1 METSWN
7 NMQQLPKAQC
17 AFLSD
22 MEKLTIQNNLDPV
35 YTGFKI
41 IASNSE

>member
-7 NMQQLPKAQC
+7 NMQQLPKTQC

-22 MEKLTIQNNLDPV
+22 MEKLTIQNNLGPV

-41 IASNSE
+41 IVSNSE